1 METNV
6 VNDADAVSP
15 SDIEDTEGKNQPML
29 QQIVAENNRYNQKHK
44 RDTMVSIS
52 GEAICLKSMDSDQ
65 QKGTPKKET
74 HQRIPD
80 DDQDQNEIKVNFKDH
95 LLKD

>member
-1 METNV
+1 
-6 VNDADAVSP
+6 
-15 SDIEDTEGKNQPML
+15 
-29 QQIVAENNRYNQKHK
+29 
-44 RDTMVSIS
+44 MVSIS